1 MKTAPYYPFTP
12 PRTPTGCAAHN
23 DVECLC
29 DVVIGTPAPIM
40 TEAPHPWLQAAV
52 DTLDHYQVDARNLYD
67 VFSVAMGLFTLND
80 LMFGPGRDEHRP
92 AGPAVWRNLSDDV
105 RLALRNHYRVGSPWE
120 HAVLELDGLF
130 LPETSVNELRRYYVE
145 RRRTASYERNST
157 KARERHL
164 SRAKTHRGEAVANC
178 VWCGCVIDPVG
189 GKKSCSRQCR
199 QALYHSRRA
208 PRRKGVDRG

>member
-1 MKTAPYYPFTP
+1 MRTAPRYRFSAPLTAA
-12 PRTPTGCAAHN
+12 GCAEHG
-23 DVECLC
+23 DPECLC
-29 DVVIGTPAPIM
+29 DVNIGTPVPIM
-40 TEAPHPWLQAAV
+40 TGATHPWLEAA
-52 DTLDHYQVDARNLYD
+52 LDVLDDYQVNERNLVD
-67 VFSVAMGLFTLND
+67 VFETAMGLWTLND

-92 AGPAVWRNLSDDV
+92 AGPPVWRNLPEDV

-120 HAVLELDGLF
+120 YAMLELDGLF
-130 LPETSVNELRRYYVE
+130 MSETDIDVLRRYYTE

-208 PRRKGVDRG
+208 PRRKGVDRD